1 MKILVAPD
9 KFKGILAAREVA
21 DAIASG
27 IAEELPSADVE
38 VQPVADGGEGTA
50 EVLCAALHGTWKNVT
65 AHDARGHP
73 CPARYAWFEKARRAV
88 FEMSEVAGV
97 RALGGEN
104 LDLDQAT
111 TCGVGE
117 ILLEAA
123 GLGAREI
130 VVGLGGSVTNDGGFG
145 MARALGF
152 EFLAG
157 NGEVLLPEV
166 GSLTKLSRVR
176 SSRNAFDKV
185 RIIAAAD
192 VMNPLL
198 GPEGATRVFA
208 AQKGARR
215 EQIES
220 LEKALTNFAD
230 VVERDLDVR
239 FRDSPGAGA
248 AGGLGFGLLCFCT
261 AGMRSGFQVVAESVD
276 LESRIAAADVV
287 VTGEGRLDKQTLA
300 GKAPGQVAKMSCAL
314 GKRVF
319 AVVGRND
326 ADAEVGAMFED
337 IFEVAREGRIDAEQI
352 RRAPDLLRGGGRAL
366 AQHLA
371 GRG

>member
-9 KFKGILAAREVA
+9 KFKGVLAAREVA

-27 IAEELPSADVE
+27 IAEELPSADIE

-65 AHDARGHP
+65 AHDAGGHR
-73 CPARYAWFEKARRAV
+73 CSARYAWFEKAGRAV

-97 RALGGEN
+97 RALAGKK
-104 LDLDQAT
+104 LDLSQAT

-117 ILLEAA
+117 ILLEAV

-152 EFLAG
+152 EFLAE
-157 NGEVLLPEV
+157 NGEILPHDV
-166 GSLTKLSRVR
+166 TGLTKLGRVR
-176 SSRNAFDKV
+176 SPGGVLDKV

-198 GPEGATRVFA
+198 GPEGATHVFGE
-208 AQKGARR
+208 QKGASR

-220 LEKALTNFAD
+220 LERALTNYAD

-248 AGGLGFGLLCFCT
+248 AGGLGFGLLCFCK

-300 GKAPGQVAKMSCAL
+300 GKAPGQVAKMASAL

-326 ADAEVGAMFED
+326 ADAEVGALFED
-337 IFEVAREGRIDAEQI
+337 IIEVAREGRIDAEQI
-352 RRAPDLLRGGGRAL
+352 RRAPDLLRAGGRGL
-366 AQHLA
+366 AQRLA
-371 GRG
+371 RR